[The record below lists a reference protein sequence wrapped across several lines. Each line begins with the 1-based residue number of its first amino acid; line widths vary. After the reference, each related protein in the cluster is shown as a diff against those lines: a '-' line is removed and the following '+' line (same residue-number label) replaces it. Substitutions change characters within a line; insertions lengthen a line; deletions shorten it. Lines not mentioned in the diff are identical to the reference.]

1 MASFLA
7 LLGSWLIAA
16 IKWIVR
22 ILLVVAFLA
31 LIFPLLPSD
40 PFGPIIKSFASSI
53 KPFASVIAWCLPVQY
68 IVTSSLFWVACKVFF
83 VVYKIVARSI
93 GISVTDVVAS
103 EGVSGYLDD

>member
-1 MASFLA
+1 MALSVH
-7 LLGSWLIAA
+7 A
-16 IKWIVR
+16 I
-22 ILLVVAFLA
+22 
-31 LIFPLLPSD
+31 PSD
-40 PFGPIIKSFASSI
+40 PFGPIIQSFASSI
-53 KPFASVIAWCLPVQY
+53 KPFSSVMAWCLPVKY

>member
-1 MASFLA
+1 MAEFLS
-7 LLGSWLIAA
+7 LLGSWLIAS

-31 LIFPLLPSD
+31 LIYPLLPSD
-40 PFGPIIKSFASSI
+40 PFGSIIKSFAVSV
-53 KPFASVIAWCLPVQY
+53 KPFSSVMAWCLPVQY